1 MTPSPLLSHYCTYIY
16 TTPAIYLPSP
26 SRSCSCSS
34 GNLLA
39 CFPPLF
45 LRCPLAAALY
55 CLPACLTYSTQL
67 NYITHKLLT
76 YLLTPILSTFTHPP
90 QKSLTMSMASPP
102 PLLLPALL
110 PATHCCLRVIY
121 CHLRFAQVLPFY
133 PMSHFLPQA
142 AKLVVSTLQ
151 YQHLC
156 FLHIYAAHKLLKH
169 RKILNSKCSFTLHT
183 INDVV
188 VFPQYMR
195 HLWY

>member
-1 MTPSPLLSHYCTYIY
+1 MVTC
-16 TTPAIYLPSP
+16 
-26 SRSCSCSS
+26 
-34 GNLLA
+34 LLA
-39 CFPPLF
+39 FH
-45 LRCPLAAALY
+45 LY
-55 CLPACLTYSTQL
+55 SSAVHLLLPCTACLPALPTLLNST
-67 NYITHKLLT
+67 ILLIS
-76 YLLTPILSTFTHPP
+76 YLLTHAHFIYLYPSPTEELDHVNGLASTSFTPR
-90 QKSLTMSMASPP
+90 PP
-102 PLLLPALL
+102 PCHPLL
-110 PATHCCLRVIY
+110 HCCLRVIY

>member
-110 PATHCCLRVIY
+110 PATHCYTAVC
-121 CHLRFAQVLPFY
+121 VLFTVTYDSHKFY
-133 PMSHFLPQA
+133 LF
-142 AKLVVSTLQ
+142 TLCPTF
-151 YQHLC
+151 Y
-156 FLHIYAAHKLLKH
+156 HKLPNWLFQH
-169 RKILNSKCSFTLHT
+169 YNINIFASYTFTLL
-183 INDVV
+183 INC
-188 VFPQYMR
+188 
-195 HLWY
+195 